1 MMSLRILI
9 ADDHEAVREGVR
21 VMLERVPGW
30 EICGSATT
38 GREAVNEATRLR
50 PDIVILDMG
59 MPDLTGVEAA
69 RKIKRLLPETELLIF
84 TASESEELIR
94 EVFQAGAKSYILKAD
109 AAAHLIDAVRALS
122 EHRPFFTSKIAEVV
136 FAKFMDGKSKTPDA
150 ELTDRERE
158 VIQLLADGKSN
169 KEIADAMGISVRT
182 AETHRANLLRK
193 LKLSSV
199 AELVRYAIRNG
210 MISA

>member
-1 MMSLRILI
+1 MMSLRILV

-94 EVFQAGAKSYILKAD
+94 EVFQTGAKSYILKAD

-136 FAKFMDGKSKTPDA
+136 FAKFLDGKSKTPDA